1 MQILVKGTKS
11 KRLKAKIQDAVNFY
25 GRRLMSKKVR
35 DKLKIFVDVDTRQN
49 HRKDCYGECD
59 PLGRNPKTG
68 LKEFQIYVVHRPKS
82 IPKEK
87 NNIFR
92 TLAHEMVHLKQYT
105 TGELGAYLIATKSSS
120 GKRLTATRWQG
131 KLYKTRED
139 DSDLNEYYD
148 APWEIEAYGRE
159 VGLYRRWRKSRGET
173 EDL

>member
-49 HRKDCYGECD
+49 HRKDCFGECD
-59 PLGRNPKTG
+59 PLGRNPQTG
-68 LKEFQIYVVHRPKS
+68 LKEFRIYVVHRPQAISKL
-82 IPKEK
+82 K

-105 TGELGAYLIATKSSS
+105 TGELGAYLVATRSNS
-120 GKRLTATRWQG
+120 GKALTNTRWKG
-131 KLYKTRED
+131 TLYKTRED
-139 DSDLNEYYD
+139 DSDDNEYYD

-159 VGLYRRWRKSRGET
+159 VGLYRRWRKSRGEDT
-173 EDL
+173 EE